1 MKISLITVG
10 KVKEQ
15 YLRDAIAEYS
25 KRLSRYCKLDIVEV
39 ADEKT
44 PEHASEGVE
53 RQIKAKEGERIA
65 KHIRDDAFVIALAI
79 EGKQLTSEELAQ
91 KIDGL
96 GVHGTSHIQLII
108 GGSLGLDPTIL
119 KRADYLLS
127 FSKMTF
133 PHQLFRMPA
142 NRIINDMQS
151 MSRNAYIGFAN
162 MIWQD
167 CDAAKYG
174 EIAER

>member
-53 RQIKAKEGERIA
+53 RRIKAKEGERIA
-65 KHIRDDAFVIALAI
+65 KHIRDDAFVIALVIALAI
-79 EGKQLTSEELAQ
+79 EGQQLTSEELAQ

-108 GGSLGLDPTIL
+108 GGSLGLDPTIV

-133 PHQLFRMPA
+133 PHQLMRVILLEQLYRA
-142 NRIINDMQS
+142 YKIN
-151 MSRNAYIGFAN
+151 A
-162 MIWQD
+162 
-167 CDAAKYG
+167 G
-174 EIAER
+174 EPYHK